1 MAQTDIHAVPYNM
14 ATMHAGIKRSFQDMN
29 RPNTKEPLAPHF
41 SRSRESSATP
51 TPPNGPATNVG
62 RLESLPRKIAF
73 KSDASVVL
81 IGVRGVGKS
90 SLGFLAATAYTR
102 RMIESDR
109 AFADA
114 AGSSRTVYRKLHGP
128 AEYHRKHC
136 EVLKQLLTAHSRHAV
151 IICSFADLESDGAKL
166 LQEFAQSHP
175 VIYVTRDVPGI
186 STYIRV
192 WSEERIQDLIRASEA
207 LLRECSNYEFFNVS
221 ESHDK
226 DSSNDDKTPYSR
238 TVNGPFLT
246 LKRAEHDFLK
256 LLRNIIGDHDRGRS
270 HQSAYP
276 LSQLSVDKLEFT
288 SAVTLS
294 AEDVVSHRLNL
305 DVAQIG
311 VDAVQLDVSTSPR
324 NSDTWKLGKHSCF
337 NLVSE
342 AFATLRRSTILPIT
356 IIVAKDDNAKKA
368 KQVNRA
374 QILEYCLRLAP
385 EYCALDLTLED
396 AQLKYLL
403 ATKGRTKVI
412 GEFLASQRLHDGWQS
427 QQCLDI
433 YRKAQSLGCD
443 LVKITMPNGTLADN
457 FAIQAFQQRVQTLHA
472 GHGPRL
478 IAYCTGRQG
487 RTSMCF
493 NNILTP
499 VAAPN
504 KPIDIVNDITDV
516 DELPLVTAK
525 ERNEALFASFV
536 HEPMRFFIYGANVS
550 FSLSPAMHNAAYEAC
565 GMPHAYRTHSASTL
579 EDFTAL
585 VREHDFGGAAIV
597 QPFKTKTLAMMDML
611 SPQAKAIGALNTV
624 IPLRNDSVIESV
636 SSEIGIFR
644 ERNRSGP
651 VKALY
656 GDNTDWIGIRACI
669 RRGLSPANTVRPSST
684 GLVCG
689 AGGMARAAI
698 YAMISLGVQN
708 IFVCNRTK
716 GNAEELAEHYNRLIR
731 TNEIAELS
739 PSSAANTAVIPLA
752 SFESEWP
759 PNMRHPT
766 MVVSCIPT
774 QTQDG
779 TPTNFTLPK
788 DWLGSRTGG
797 VVVELAYMPI
807 VTPLVRQIQSEGRKG
822 WILMDGLDMLPE
834 QAFAQFELFT
844 GRRAPRVLMRD
855 EVFRHYSEEEGYPPH
870 GALNTDSPTHS

>member
-1 MAQTDIHAVPYNM
+1 MHQVP
-14 ATMHAGIKRSFQDMN
+14 K
-29 RPNTKEPLAPHF
+29 
-41 SRSRESSATP
+41 SRESSTTP
-51 TPPNGPATNVG
+51 TPPNGNASSVG
-62 RLESLPRKIAF
+62 RLEALPRKVAF
-73 KSDASVVL
+73 KSDASILL

-102 RMIESDR
+102 RMVESDR
-109 AFADA
+109 AFAEA

-136 EVLKQLLTAHSRHAV
+136 EVLKQLLITHGRNAV
-151 IICSFADLESDGAKL
+151 IICSFADLESEGAKL
-166 LQEFAQSHP
+166 LQEFAQNHP
-175 VIYVTRDVPGI
+175 VIYVNRDIPGI
-186 STYIRV
+186 QSYIRV

-221 ESHDK
+221 ESLDK
-226 DSSNDDKTPYSR
+226 NGSNDGKLPYTR

-256 LLRNIIGDHDRGRS
+256 LLRNIIGDHDRGKS

-276 LSQLSVDKLEFT
+276 LSQISVDKLEFT

-305 DVAQIG
+305 DEAQIG

-324 NSDTWKLGKHSCF
+324 NNDTWKLGKHSCF

-356 IIVAKDDNAKKA
+356 IVVAKEDDSKKSR
-368 KQVNRA
+368 QVGRA
-374 QILEYCLRLAP
+374 ELLEYCLRLGP

-396 AQLKYLL
+396 SQLKHLL
-403 ATKGRTKVI
+403 ASKGRTKVI
-412 GEFLASQRLHDGWQS
+412 GEYLASHRLKDGWQS

-433 YRKAQSLGCD
+433 YRRAQSLGCD
-443 LVKITMPNGTLADN
+443 LVKITMPDGTLADN
-457 FAIQAFQQRVQTLHA
+457 FAIQAFQQRIHTLNN

-504 KPIDIVNDITDV
+504 RTIDIITEKV
-516 DELPLVTAK
+516 QADESPLVTAK

-565 GMPHAYRTHSASTL
+565 GMPHSYRTHSASTL
-579 EDFTAL
+579 DDFVAL

-597 QPFKTKTLAMMDML
+597 QPFKTKALPMMDVL

-624 IPLRNDSVIESV
+624 IPLRNESVIESV
-636 SSEIGIFR
+636 SSEVGIFR

-651 VKALY
+651 VKAY
-656 GDNTDWIGIRACI
+656 VD
-669 RRGLSPANTVRPSST
+669 
-684 GLVCG
+684 
-689 AGGMARAAI
+689 
-698 YAMISLGVQN
+698 
-708 IFVCNRTK
+708 
-716 GNAEELAEHYNRLIR
+716 
-731 TNEIAELS
+731 
-739 PSSAANTAVIPLA
+739 
-752 SFESEWP
+752 
-759 PNMRHPT
+759 
-766 MVVSCIPT
+766 
-774 QTQDG
+774 
-779 TPTNFTLPK
+779 
-788 DWLGSRTGG
+788 
-797 VVVELAYMPI
+797 
-807 VTPLVRQIQSEGRKG
+807 
-822 WILMDGLDMLPE
+822 
-834 QAFAQFELFT
+834 
-844 GRRAPRVLMRD
+844 
-855 EVFRHYSEEEGYPPH
+855 
-870 GALNTDSPTHS
+870 